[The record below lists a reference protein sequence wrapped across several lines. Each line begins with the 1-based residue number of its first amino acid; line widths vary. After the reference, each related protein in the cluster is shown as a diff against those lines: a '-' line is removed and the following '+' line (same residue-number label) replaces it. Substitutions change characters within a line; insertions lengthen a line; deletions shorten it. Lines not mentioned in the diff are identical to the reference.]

1 MLLYGYLK
9 RRNKLSLL
17 GINPMLTFLN
27 IYTFEYIF
35 LSYSYFKK
43 SIPYGEQS
51 DIICTV
57 GKLPEN
63 IPKNRFK
70 TTFPCK
76 NYKLYTNT
84 TFEGIAFSQF
94 AYVSFD

>member
-1 MLLYGYLK
+1 MISHHVVLIQCKHLRTLLRL
-9 RRNKLSLL
+9 
-17 GINPMLTFLN
+17 F
-27 IYTFEYIF
+27 F
-35 LSYSYFKK
+35 LSYSHFIK

-51 DIICTV
+51 DITCTV